1 MSEAGPSGPAT
12 ESPGAATMSATLPV
26 VDGMAFD
33 TMAQFTAV
41 AGDVR
46 NPYPTLADKRRDA
59 PVERTEMAAFHADI
73 TSVAYVIHRYDDVVA
88 VMRDNE
94 TFSSSNI
101 REMMAPVMGD
111 FVLVGMD
118 EPEHKR
124 LRAMVSVA
132 FRQRS
137 LAAWEPYAEAVVG
150 SYLDQLEGRNEAE
163 LVRELTFPYP
173 IQVIAKILGVPAE
186 DTAKFHEW
194 AWWIINV
201 AADPERGLAA
211 AAGMR
216 AYLGEV
222 CDQRRADPGD
232 DVISDLVQ
240 AELDGEKLGDEE
252 IFSFLCLLLP
262 AGAET
267 TYRATGN
274 FLFGLL
280 SNPDQ
285 LEALRDD
292 RELMTQA
299 VEEAIR
305 WESPL
310 LITSRN
316 TTCEAEVAGV
326 TIPDSAQ
333 VIAHVGSANH
343 DETRWDRPEV
353 FDIHR
358 EQKPHA
364 AFGFGP
370 HMCLGMHLA
379 RLEMRIAIGA
389 VLDRLPNVRLAPDAD
404 DIHVHGERFRSPTSL
419 PVVFG

>member
-1 MSEAGPSGPAT
+1 M
-12 ESPGAATMSATLPV
+12 PV

-46 NPYPTLADKRRDA
+46 DPYPALVEKRKTL
-59 PVERTEMAAFHADI
+59 PVQTATYASFIEGLEE
-73 TSVAYVIHRYDDVVA
+73 TSYLIHRYDDVVA
-88 VMRDNE
+88 VLRDNV
-94 TFSSSNI
+94 TFSSSSI
-101 REMMAPVMGD
+101 RELMAPVMGD
-111 FVLVGMD
+111 YVLVGMD

-124 LRAMVSVA
+124 LRALVSVA
-132 FRQRS
+132 FRQRT
-137 LAAWEPYAEAVVG
+137 LQAWEPYAQSVVDG
-150 SYLDQLEGRNEAE
+150 YLDRVVEQGSAE

-173 IQVIAKILGVPAE
+173 IQVIASILGVPPE
-186 DTAKFHEW
+186 DTGKFHEW

-201 AADPERGLAA
+201 AADPDRGIAA
-211 AAGMR
+211 SQAMKD
-216 AYLGEV
+216 YLQEV
-222 CDQRRADPGD
+222 VDARRADPGD

-252 IFSFLCLLLP
+252 IFSFIRLLLP

-280 SNPDQ
+280 TNQDQ
-285 LEALRDD
+285 LAALRDD
-292 RELMTQA
+292 RSLMTQA

-310 LITSRN
+310 TITSRSAAVD
-316 TTCEAEVAGV
+316 CEVAG
-326 TIPDSAQ
+326 TEIPAGAQ
-333 VIAHVGSANH
+333 VVAHVGSANH
-343 DETRWDRPEV
+343 DETRWDRPEQ
-353 FDIHR
+353 FDILR

-379 RLEMRIAIGA
+379 RMEMRVAVGA
-389 VLDRLPNVRLAPDAD
+389 VLDRLPDVRLDPEAD
-404 DIHVHGERFRSPTSL
+404 DIHIHGDRFRSPTSL
-419 PVVFG
+419 PALFG

>member
-1 MSEAGPSGPAT
+1 
-12 ESPGAATMSATLPV
+12 
-26 VDGMAFD
+26 MAFD

-46 NPYPTLADKRRDA
+46 DPYPALVEKRRTL
-59 PVERTEMAAFHADI
+59 PVETATYASFIEGLEE
-73 TSVAYVIHRYDDVVA
+73 TSYIVHRYDDVVA
-88 VMRDNE
+88 VLRDNV
-94 TFSSSNI
+94 TFSSSSI
-101 REMMAPVMGD
+101 RELMAPVMGD
-111 FVLVGMD
+111 YVLVGMD

-124 LRAMVSVA
+124 LRALVSVA

-137 LAAWEPYAEAVVG
+137 LQAWEPYAQSVVDG
-150 SYLDQLEGRNEAE
+150 YLDRVVDRGSAE

-173 IQVIAKILGVPAE
+173 IQVIAKILGVPPE
-186 DTAKFHEW
+186 DTGRFHEW

-201 AADPERGLAA
+201 AADPERGIAA
-211 AAGMR
+211 SQAMKD
-216 AYLGEV
+216 YLQEV
-222 CDQRRADPGD
+222 VDARRADPGD

-252 IFSFLCLLLP
+252 IFSFIRLLLP

-280 SNPDQ
+280 TNQDQ
-285 LEALRDD
+285 LDALRDD
-292 RELMTQA
+292 RSLMTQA

-310 LITSRN
+310 TITSRSAAVD
-316 TTCEAEVAGV
+316 CEVAG
-326 TIPDSAQ
+326 TEIPAGAQ
-333 VIAHVGSANH
+333 VVAHVGSANH

-353 FDIHR
+353 FDIFR

-379 RLEMRIAIGA
+379 RMEMRVAVGS
-389 VLDRLPNVRLAPDAD
+389 VLDRLPDVRLDPEAD
-404 DIHVHGERFRSPTSL
+404 DVHVHGDRFRSPTSL
-419 PVVFG
+419 PVLFG

>member
-1 MSEAGPSGPAT
+1 MSTGMPI
-12 ESPGAATMSATLPV
+12 

-33 TMAQFTAV
+33 TMAQFSAV
-41 AGDVR
+41 AGDLR
-46 NPYPTLADKRRDA
+46 DPYPDLADKRRDQ
-59 PVERTEMAAFHADI
+59 PVEAATYASFI
-73 TSVAYVIHRYDDVVA
+73 EGLEQTTYVVHRYEDVVA
-88 VMRDNE
+88 VLRDNV
-94 TFSSSNI
+94 TYSSSAI
-101 REMMAPVMGD
+101 RALMAPVMGD
-111 FVLVGMD
+111 YVLVGMD

-137 LAAWEPYAEAVVG
+137 RAAWEPYAQSVVDG
-150 SYLDQLEGRNEAE
+150 YLDQVVERGSAE

-173 IQVIAKILGVPAE
+173 IQVIAKILGVPPE
-186 DTAKFHEW
+186 DTGKFHEW

-201 AADPERGLAA
+201 AADPDKGIAASEAMKSYLAEVLDARRG
-211 AAGMR
+211 
-216 AYLGEV
+216 
-222 CDQRRADPGD
+222 DPGD

-240 AELDGEKLGDEE
+240 AELDGEQLGDEE
-252 IFSFLCLLLP
+252 IFSFIRLLLP

-280 SNPDQ
+280 THPDQ
-285 LEALRDD
+285 LAALRDD
-292 RELMTQA
+292 RSLMTQA

-310 LITSRN
+310 LITSRDS
-316 TTCEAEVAGV
+316 TVESEVAGTV
-326 TIPDSAQ
+326 IPAGCQ
-333 VIAHVGSANH
+333 VVAHVGSANH
-343 DETRWDRPEV
+343 DDARWEAPEV
-353 FDIHR
+353 FDIFR

-379 RLEMRIAIGA
+379 RMEMRVAVGA
-389 VLDRLPNVRLAPDAD
+389 VLDRLDDVRLAPDAED
-404 DIHVHGERFRSPTSL
+404 VHIHGERFRSPTSL
-419 PVVFG
+419 PVLFG

>member
-1 MSEAGPSGPAT
+1 M
-12 ESPGAATMSATLPV
+12 PV

-41 AGDVR
+41 AGDLR
-46 NPYPTLADKRRDA
+46 DPYPDLVVKRRDQ
-59 PVERTEMAAFHADI
+59 PVQGTLAASFI
-73 TSVAYVIHRYDDVVA
+73 EGLEELSYIVHRYDDVVA
-88 VMRDNE
+88 VLRDNV
-94 TFSSSNI
+94 TYSSSAI
-101 REMMAPVMGD
+101 RELMAPVMGD
-111 FVLVGMD
+111 YVLVGMD

-124 LRAMVSVA
+124 LRALVSVA

-137 LAAWEPYAEAVVG
+137 LAAWEPYAETVVHG
-150 SYLDQLEGRNEAE
+150 YLDQVVERGSAE

-173 IQVIAKILGVPAE
+173 IQVIAKILGVPPE
-186 DTAKFHEW
+186 DAGQFHEW

-201 AADPERGLAA
+201 AADPDRGLAA
-211 AAGMR
+211 SAAMKD
-216 AYLGEV
+216 YLAEV
-222 CDQRRADPGD
+222 LELRRSDPGD
-232 DVISDLVQ
+232 DVISDLVH
-240 AELDGEKLGDEE
+240 AELDGEQLGDEE
-252 IFSFLCLLLP
+252 IFSFIRLLLP

-280 SNPDQ
+280 TNPDQ
-285 LEALRDD
+285 LGALRDD
-292 RELMTQA
+292 RSLMTQA

-310 LITSRN
+310 LITARTS
-316 TTCEAEVAGV
+316 TIESEVAGTV
-326 TIPDSAQ
+326 IPAGHQ

-343 DETRWDRPEV
+343 DETRWERPEV
-353 FDIHR
+353 FDIFR

-379 RLEMRIAIGA
+379 RMEMRVAVGA
-389 VLDRLPNVRLAPDAD
+389 VLDRLPDVRLDPAAEDVH
-404 DIHVHGERFRSPTSL
+404 IHGERFRSPTAL
-419 PVVFG
+419 PVLFG

>member
-1 MSEAGPSGPAT
+1 
-12 ESPGAATMSATLPV
+12 
-26 VDGMAFD
+26 MAFD

-46 NPYPTLADKRRDA
+46 DPYPTLIEKRRTL
-59 PVERTEMAAFHADI
+59 PVETATYASFIEGLEE
-73 TSVAYVIHRYDDVVA
+73 TSYIVHRYDDVVA
-88 VMRDNE
+88 VLRDNV
-94 TFSSSNI
+94 TFSSSSI
-101 REMMAPVMGD
+101 RELMAPVMGD
-111 FVLVGMD
+111 YVLVGMD

-124 LRAMVSVA
+124 LRALVSVA

-137 LAAWEPYAEAVVG
+137 LQAWEPYAQSVVDG
-150 SYLDQLEGRNEAE
+150 YLDRIVAQGSGE

-173 IQVIAKILGVPAE
+173 IQVIANILGVPPE
-186 DTAKFHEW
+186 DTGKFHEW

-201 AADPERGLAA
+201 AADPDRGIAA
-211 AAGMR
+211 SQSMKD
-216 AYLGEV
+216 YLQGV
-222 CDQRRADPGD
+222 VDARRADPQE

-240 AELDGEKLGDEE
+240 AELDGEQLGDEE
-252 IFSFLCLLLP
+252 IFSFIRLLLP

-280 SNPDQ
+280 SDQDQ
-285 LEALRDD
+285 LDALRKD
-292 RELMTQA
+292 RSLMTQA

-310 LITSRN
+310 TITSRSAAVD
-316 TTCEAEVAGV
+316 CEVAG
-326 TIPDSAQ
+326 TSIPAGAQ
-333 VIAHVGSANH
+333 VVAHVGSANH
-343 DETRWDRPEV
+343 DESRWDRPEV
-353 FDIHR
+353 FDIFR

-379 RLEMRIAIGA
+379 RMEMRVAVGA
-389 VLDRLPNVRLAPDAD
+389 VLDRLPDVRLDPDAAD
-404 DIHVHGERFRSPTSL
+404 VHIHGDRFRSPTSL
-419 PVVFG
+419 PVLFG